1 MRYTNYTHSC
11 IQLLA
16 QKPKCHKIC
25 LLQYTADSD
34 SSEDEFKLT
43 TDEATAVLGSWIIDM
58 DRHQQRKVIILMT
71 HHLINTVGMQK
82 TDAYKQVAARFCNGD
97 RSVWKM

>member
-1 MRYTNYTHSC
+1 MMRYTSYTHSC

-34 SSEDEFKLT
+34 SSEDEFELT
-43 TDEATAVLGSWIIDM
+43 TDEATAVLEVGCACVCD
-58 DRHQQRKVIILMT
+58 KE
-71 HHLINTVGMQK
+71 HHFASCQLG
-82 TDAYKQVAARFCNGD
+82 RRGH
-97 RSVWKM
+97 